1 MISAAHHTMLQRTAA
16 AMRCAVFASSY
27 ASANAGSWTTTNQ
40 GSLSMACWVWL
51 DDPPYPT
58 VVGTAMSM
66 HSSDSKYGAQL
77 DPITSGGTR
86 KFRIVFQNVALCGPT
101 TTEVGG
107 NKEWH
112 HYALTYDKA
121 NNSAKGYLDGVELVS
136 ATPNRWLGSNKQLF
150 ITIASNALGTSLMN
164 CKVANA
170 NLYLRALSASEV
182 ASLASGISSVPTDA
196 DHQWLFENDAFA
208 DTGTATTKWNLT
220 ATGTVTFE
228 DA

>member
-1 MISAAHHTMLQRTAA
+1 MIAGHHSILKRTAE

-27 ASANAGSWTTTNQ
+27 ARANAGSWTTTNQ

-51 DDPPYPT
+51 ADPPYPA
-58 VVGTAMSM
+58 VVGTVMSM
-66 HSSDSKYGAQL
+66 HSSDGKYGAQL

-86 KFRIVFQNVALCGPT
+86 KFRIGFQYVTFCGPT
-101 TTEVGG
+101 ATEVGG

-121 NNSAKGYLDGVELVS
+121 NRSAKGYLDGVELVS
-136 ATPNRWLGSNKQLF
+136 GSPDRWLASNKQLLA
-150 ITIASNALGTSLMN
+150 TIACNGSGSSLMN